1 MSNPQGVKGER
12 ESKWWN
18 TSLKVMKFKN
28 EDVNIGGD
36 IEWRKVGEEFMDAQ
50 IYYEQIKRQ

>member
-36 IEWRKVGEEFMDAQ
+36 IEWRKVGEECRRG
-50 IYYEQIKRQ
+50 IYGRTNLL